1 MRVVSSWW
9 IGCLVCAVA
18 GCSSQPS
25 EEATATQSPA
35 LNLPSAEIGEPF
47 ETDPAVP
54 TLGRLGHGPS
64 IAFDGE
70 NYAAVFE
77 DQTQVHA
84 VRIAPG
90 GRVLELDWV
99 DLEPEVPDALQLYP
113 SLAYGGGKYLATW
126 SESGGAEIRV
136 RGQFFLPD
144 GTLDGQSFA
153 ISSGAASY
161 PSVTFDGT
169 NFLVAY
175 QTLGDVIGISF
186 CRVST
191 EGARIETAEHAID
204 GTDTAPSA
212 AVGHA
217 GTLGLVAWSERG
229 DSPRIRATRIA
240 PDGTPLDATPIS
252 IAAGPDLAEVAVA
265 GANGKLLVAYRN
277 GTQIEAR
284 LIDATSVAPPSTLSP
299 ADSEAGV
306 PAVAASGD
314 GFVVAW
320 ADSRDELSI
329 RGVRVSSSGQVLGED
344 QLLANGKPRGV
355 AVSEPLSLA
364 SGGSGLLVGF
374 IGEGVQGSVFSPE
387 LAIQNGDFP
396 ISAVQNAQG
405 AHQVAWN
412 GESYTVTWVDERNGR
427 DIEDMDG
434 RFVRVGP
441 DGARLDPEGVVL
453 AEAGTF
459 SLAQVGGKAGSWL
472 AAWYSTTDESVFV
485 RSVQGNTLGAP
496 HELTTREVGTVPSL
510 AFDGTS
516 YLSVY
521 AAFDRADV
529 GGTYSVFGRP
539 IAADGTPGTEFP
551 IDSGLA
557 QPPGVSVFAHGDG
570 YVLASSLD
578 RVTLRT
584 VTAAGALGEPI
595 ALQEGEAFLAAAS
608 NGEELLIAS
617 IDQSTQRVS
626 ARFFADGALRGESM
640 PLADTSS
647 GFLPAVA
654 WDGETFL
661 VVWDE
666 DETRVPKARSITPEG
681 SVSAVRTLA
690 DAECY
695 GPWLASNGEGQLLLS
710 CVRYDAYYVRRIDSY
725 FLSNAAT
732 PKVPPSGGGGR
743 AGSGGAA
750 ANGGSSGGRPVT
762 TAGSGGST
770 EPSANGGAPDAGQ
783 PGMNDAGESGVAPGA
798 GGSSG
803 RAATGGSDGRAGS
816 AGQMPTGGTAGSP
829 PPADEGEDD
838 SGDDGGCS
846 CSVGSHR
853 SDASSAWLA
862 ACLALV
868 LGVRRRQS

>member
-1 MRVVSSWW
+1 MRVISSWW
-9 IGCLVCAVA
+9 IGWMVCAVA
-18 GCSSQPS
+18 GCSSQPAD
-25 EEATATQSPA
+25 EALETQAPA

-54 TLGRLGHGPS
+54 ALGRLGHGPRV
-64 IAFDGE
+64 AFDGE

-77 DQTQVHA
+77 DQAQVHA
-84 VRIAPG
+84 VRIAPE

-99 DLEPEVPDALQLYP
+99 AFEPEAPDALQLYP

-126 SESGGAEIRV
+126 SESAGSGIRV
-136 RGQFFLPD
+136 RGQLFLRD
-144 GTLDGQSFA
+144 ATLDGGAFA
-153 ISSGAASY
+153 ISGDAASY
-161 PSVTFDGT
+161 PSATFDGT
-169 NFLVAY
+169 DFLVTY
-175 QTLGDVIGISF
+175 QTPGTGVSY

-191 EGARIETAEHAID
+191 AGALIQGSEHAID
-204 GTDTAPSA
+204 GTATALNA
-212 AVGHA
+212 AVAHA
-217 GTLGLVAWSERG
+217 GTLGLVVWPESG

-240 PDGTPLDATPIS
+240 PGGTPMDTTPIS
-252 IAAGPDLAEVAVA
+252 IADGPGLAEVAVA
-265 GANGKLLVAYRN
+265 GANGKLLVAYRS

-284 LIDATSVAPPSTLSP
+284 LIDATSVGPPLTLSP
-299 ADSEAGV
+299 ADSEAGL

-329 RGVRVSSSGQVLGED
+329 RGLRVSSTGEVLGED
-344 QLLANGKPRGV
+344 ELLANGKPRSV
-355 AVSEPLSLA
+355 AISEPLSLTSGA
-364 SGGSGLLVGF
+364 SELLVGF
-374 IGEGVQGSVFSPE
+374 MGEGVQGSVFSPE
-387 LAIQNGDFP
+387 LVIENGDFP

-405 AHQVAWN
+405 AQQVAWN
-412 GESYTVTWVDERNGR
+412 GESYTITWIDERNGR
-427 DIEDMDG
+427 DIEDMDA
-434 RFVRVGP
+434 RFVRIGP
-441 DGARLDPEGVVL
+441 DGARLDPEGVVV

-472 AAWYSTTDESVFV
+472 AAWYSSTDQSVFV
-485 RSVQGNTLGAP
+485 RSVQGKTLGAP
-496 HELTTREVGTVPSL
+496 HELTTRDVATAPSL

-521 AAFDRADV
+521 AAFDKADV
-529 GGTYSVFGRP
+529 GGTYSMFGRP
-539 IAADGTPGTEFP
+539 VAADGTPGTEFP

-570 YVLASSLD
+570 YVFASSLD

-584 VTAAGALGEPI
+584 VTATGTLGEPI
-595 ALQEGEAFLAAAS
+595 PLQEGEAFLAAAS

-626 ARFFADGALRGESM
+626 ARFFADGALRGESI

-654 WDGETFL
+654 WDGESFL

-666 DETRVPKARSITPEG
+666 DETRVPKARSITPAG
-681 SVSAVRTLA
+681 SVSSVRALA

-695 GPWLASNGEGQLLLS
+695 GPWLASDGAGQLLLS

-732 PKVPPSGGGGR
+732 PKVPPSGDDGGR

-750 ANGGSSGGRPVT
+750 PSGGSAGGRPVT
-762 TAGSGGST
+762 TAGSGGSS
-770 EPSANGGAPDAGQ
+770 EPSTNGGAPDAGQ
-783 PGMNDAGESGVAPGA
+783 PGMNDAGESGFAPGA
-798 GGSSG
+798 GGSGG
-803 RAATGGSDGRAGS
+803 RVATGGSDGRAAS
-816 AGQMPTGGTAGSP
+816 AGQKATGGTADSP
-829 PPADEGEDD
+829 PPADDGEDD

-846 CSVGSHR
+846 CSVGSDRH
-853 SDASSAWLA
+853 DASSAWLA

-868 LGVRRRQS
+868 LGVRRRRS